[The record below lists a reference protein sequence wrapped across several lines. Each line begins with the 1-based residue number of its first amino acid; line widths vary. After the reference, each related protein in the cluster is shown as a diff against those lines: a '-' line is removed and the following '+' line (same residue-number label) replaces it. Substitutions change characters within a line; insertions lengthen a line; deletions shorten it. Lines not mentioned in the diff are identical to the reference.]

1 MSRPP
6 TRRQSVV
13 KDKAKFVGM
22 PTRLCLGSLTHINTT
37 QAGGPKR
44 MEEKIG
50 AQPQKRRKR
59 GAGRVKEGAGRGR
72 AWLAALPLSR
82 FSRPLPRV
90 VALLICAAARPPAH
104 QKQGRR
110 RAEGGASTCPLL
122 PGAARLSRG
131 ISPSPWRRAL
141 VARGVRLGLTAFGS
155 VRCSGL
161 WDWEAWPG

>member
-1 MSRPP
+1 
-6 TRRQSVV
+6 
-13 KDKAKFVGM
+13 
-22 PTRLCLGSLTHINTT
+22 
-37 QAGGPKR
+37 

-59 GAGRVKEGAGRGR
+59 GPARGR
-72 AWLAALPLSR
+72 AWLAAPVPFLS
-82 FSRPLPRV
+82 S
-90 VALLICAAARPPAH
+90 AAARRRPPHLRRRPPTH

-110 RAEGGASTCPLL
+110 RAEGGASASTCPLL